1 TAFACSKQTNV
12 HSGSQH
18 SPCRMTPAT
27 YLTIV
32 AWTIAVRVYAD
43 GGELALPTVCS
54 AEIKEQ
60 FSKMTDREKSRELQ
74 KLQAQNTSALLMMNF
89 MSEYVNW
96 DEFLYDL
103 PVMVTELG
111 KLMLFSDKRDFTL
124 FKNGV
129 AYRYIQRPESF
140 RATLVQLAHTEWTAL
155 HAAHH
160 NMNTIRLNTI
170 SVPGIFRLIFRIL
183 GREKNARNQNLL
195 LSQLNRVLNFARKNR
210 AVCEDSIVKINNTIN
225 LINELQIATIS
236 AQSDE
241 KDKLNLLMKEKAAF
255 EAKMNTSAK
264 MLEEINDELTRQFD
278 RVKHLQNEYDDAQ
291 RKAKPKIG
299 EIFACAIIDIVK
311 FAPTMISNIFGGK
324 SHSDYGGSGVQLPVI
339 GQTNA
344 QDNDKVDELNEA
356 INITSRLDE
365 VLEKSELDGNLA
377 DAIDECIAKAATFR
391 NNVLKNLLTSFLQQI
406 KNAYNAV
413 GGVGDE
419 NRTEMKQKLD
429 KISQKL
435 ESDAAAALVKA
446 ASSGNSVQLN
456 QRLDQMGENSRD
468 TYGQI
473 MGSRLAKLRAATDM
487 LIAANKQYE
496 TLFNKKLEM
505 MERNS
510 EYIAKVAVIDF
521 TQIDFKQILEVMREG
536 IVALGHHIEQWKRF
550 LQFFKIIENL
560 TLLASERTELFVNGT
575 LIGIQDGA
583 LMNVYGN
590 DDIYMDMLYEH
601 SFVTIDI
608 AKALNEMTSTYVRV
622 SNKHVFPHLN
632 GITKLLALEDPV
644 EINAAFKQL
653 AANAQTSMDEFK
665 TELKKDYNQ
674 QQQRV
679 KDRVNEISC
688 YMRLLAED
696 PYVKKAIENNGNNI
710 DVPDF

>member
-1 TAFACSKQTNV
+1 MNV
-12 HSGSQH
+12 LASF
-18 SPCRMTPAT
+18 
-27 YLTIV
+27 TI
-32 AWTIAVRVYAD
+32 TICALAASALASD
-43 GGELALPTVCS
+43 SELAIPLVCP
-54 AEIKEQ
+54 EELKEH
-60 FSKMTDREKSRELQ
+60 FSKMTDREKSHELQ

-124 FKNGV
+124 FKEGV
-129 AYRYIQRPESF
+129 TYKYIQRPESF

-160 NMNTIRLNTI
+160 NMDTIRLNTL

-183 GREKNARNQNLL
+183 NREKNTKNQNLL
-195 LSQLNRVLNFARKNR
+195 TSQLNRILRFAHENRK
-210 AVCEDSIVKINNTIN
+210 VCEDSIFKINNTIN
-225 LINELQIATIS
+225 LINELQIATLS
-236 AQSDE
+236 AQSDQ
-241 KDKLNLLMKEKAAF
+241 KDSLKVLMKEKAEF
-255 EAKMNTSAK
+255 EAKVNSSAK
-264 MLEEINDELTRQFD
+264 MLEAVNGELNRQLD

-299 EIFACAIIDIVK
+299 EIFACALIDIVK
-311 FAPTMISNIFGGK
+311 FAPTMISNVFGGRMGS
-324 SHSDYGGSGVQLPVI
+324 SHGGSGGQLPSP
-339 GQTNA
+339 
-344 QDNDKVDELNEA
+344 QDDQMSGSGNEQVSELNEA
-356 INITSRLDE
+356 ISVTNKLDT
-365 VLEKSELDGNLA
+365 VLEKSELESKTA
-377 DAIDECIAKAATFR
+377 DIIDECLGKVATFR
-391 NNVLKNLLTSFLQQI
+391 NKILKDLLTSFLQQV
-406 KNAYNAV
+406 KNAYKAV

-419 NRTEMKQKLD
+419 NRTTMKQKLD
-429 KISQKL
+429 EISEKL
-435 ESDAAAALVKA
+435 EADVAGALAEA
-446 ASSGNSVQLN
+446 ASSGNSLQLN
-456 QRLDQMGENSRD
+456 RKLDEIGDTSKD

-473 MGSRLAKLRAATDM
+473 MGSRLAKLRAATEM

-496 TLFNKKLEM
+496 GLFNKKLGI

-510 EYIAKVAVIDF
+510 EYIAKLTVIDF
-521 TQIDFKQILEVMREG
+521 TQIDFKAILEVMREG
-536 IVALGHHIEQWKRF
+536 IVALGRHIEQWKRF
-550 LQFFKIIENL
+550 LEFFKIIENL
-560 TLLASERTELFVNGT
+560 TLLASERTQLFVNGT
-575 LIGIQDGA
+575 LMGINDGA

-622 SNKHVFPHLN
+622 SNKHVFPRLN

-653 AANAQTSMDEFK
+653 AADAQTATEEFK
-665 TELKKDYNQ
+665 AELKKDYNK

-679 KDRVNEISC
+679 RERVNEVSC
-688 YMRLLAED
+688 YMRLLEED
-696 PYVKKAIENNGNNI
+696 PYVKKAIEANDN
-710 DVPDF
+710 DVQVPDF